1 MGAPRTHGA
10 TGPGLQAG
18 FTLIEMIVVLA
29 LVALVSGLV
38 ALGVRPSPQHQLSR
52 EGERLALWLEF
63 VRTQSRS
70 QGDWV
75 QVQVDRSGAQALGAR
90 PDAVG
95 TGRLNWLYT
104 DTSPMT
110 AVTLILGPEPVLPP
124 QHVLLLSTAD
134 DRARVRVGTGGLGP
148 WTAQ

>member
-1 MGAPRTHGA
+1 MGAPQTHAA
-10 TGPGLQAG
+10 TGPDLHAG

-29 LVALVSGLV
+29 LVAVVSGLV
-38 ALGVRPSPQHQLSR
+38 ALGVRPTPQQQLSR
-52 EGERLALWLEF
+52 EGERLALWLES
-63 VRTQSRS
+63 VRSQSRR

-75 QVQVDRSGAQALGAR
+75 QVRVDASGAQAWGAR

-95 TGRLNWLYT
+95 AGRLNWLYA
-104 DTSPMT
+104 DTAPM
-110 AVTLILGPEPVLPP
+110 APVTLTLGPEPVLPA
-124 QHVLLLSTAD
+124 QQVLLLSTGN

>member
-1 MGAPRTHGA
+1 MV
-10 TGPGLQAG
+10 
-18 FTLIEMIVVLA
+18 VVLA
-29 LVALVSGLV
+29 LVAVVSGLV
-38 ALGVRPSPQHQLSR
+38 ALGVRPTPQQQLSR
-52 EGERLALWLEF
+52 EGERLALWLET

-70 QGDWV
+70 QGQWV
-75 QVQVDRSGAQALGAR
+75 QVRVDPTGAHALLGAR

-95 TGRLNWLYT
+95 VGRLQWLYA
-104 DTSPMT
+104 DTLPMA
-110 AVTLILGPEPVLPP
+110 AVTLTLGPEPVLPP